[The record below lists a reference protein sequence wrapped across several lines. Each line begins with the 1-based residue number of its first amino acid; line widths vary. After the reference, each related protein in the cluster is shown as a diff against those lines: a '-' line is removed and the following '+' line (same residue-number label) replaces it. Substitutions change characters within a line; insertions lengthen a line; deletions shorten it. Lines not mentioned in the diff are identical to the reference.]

1 MVRQSWSP
9 SLVTF
14 IFRRLPGS
22 PAAVGGRMRDGIG
35 RFFSTFVTRV
45 VRDPRSPSSVG
56 RLPVLVGSLD
66 LPVYGRQAGLSAG
79 DARVNGGLHAHAVVL
94 VPPGSRLPGTLR
106 DHVARSGGL
115 YVGPATWLQRLH
127 VEPIDGDYH
136 RVARYVFKSVLS
148 GRLEY
153 DDAVV
158 LLPRALSE
166 LPRSGTVP
174 FADHV
179 RREPAP

>member
-1 MVRQSWSP
+1 MHRAVR
-9 SLVTF
+9 
-14 IFRRLPGS
+14 
-22 PAAVGGRMRDGIG
+22 

-66 LPVYGRQAGLSAG
+66 LPVYGRHAGLSAG

-94 VPPGSRLPGTLR
+94 VPLGSRLPGTLR

-115 YVGPATWLQRLH
+115 YVGLATRLQRLH

-148 GRLEY
+148 RRLDY
-153 DDAVV
+153 DDAVI
-158 LLPRALSE
+158 LLPRTLSE
-166 LPRSGTVP
+166 LPRRGTVP
-174 FADHV
+174 FSDHV